1 MDFEGETVL
10 EHLDVKDAWLILAD
24 PVSIQKTIPGC
35 QLITSIDPDEVDF
48 EELGKIAKRRDV
60 DSEPLPKDSHETVE
74 ERALTEGETYG
85 VYMEIGV
92 AGLNL
97 SVGAF
102 IYVDKREYPRMEA
115 SGEGIIGDYSF
126 EMDTGIEV
134 EEVNGGKTKVKWWLT
149 PEISGSLFKWGS
161 KLANPIFKRVVNRFF
176 QRVEG
181 IFEDHK

>member
-1 MDFEGETVL
+1 VDFEGESTL
-10 EHLDVKDAWLILAD
+10 DHLSVEDAWLILAD
-24 PVSIQKTIPGC
+24 PVSIQQTIPGC
-35 QLITSIDPDEVDF
+35 KLITKIDPETVDF
-48 EELGKIAKRRDV
+48 EELGNMADDHV
-60 DSEPLPKDSHETVE
+60 VEADPLPEDDHETVE
-74 ERALTEGETYG
+74 NRALEPGETYG

-102 IYVDKREYPRMEA
+102 IYVDEREFPRMKA

-134 EEVNGGKTKVKWWLT
+134 SERNGQTVVKWWLQ
-149 PEISGSLFKWGS
+149 PDISGSLFKWGS

-176 QRVEG
+176 NRIEE
-181 IFEDHK
+181 IFDENR